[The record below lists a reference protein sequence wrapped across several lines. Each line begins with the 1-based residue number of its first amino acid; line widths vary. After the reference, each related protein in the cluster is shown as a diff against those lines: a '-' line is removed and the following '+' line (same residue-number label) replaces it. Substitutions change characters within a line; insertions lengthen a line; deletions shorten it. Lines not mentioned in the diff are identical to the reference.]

1 MEACVVIM
9 ILLAI
14 VLASL
19 CTTIACKKEGYV
31 LSPGGE
37 SSFEGGLSVC
47 PGATVPIGTIVPFY
61 QALFG
66 KDGKLNKSAIPFG
79 WWICDGT
86 PDPDTGVVTP
96 NLSGKYLMGANSS
109 AGLKMMNTNSTFE
122 TTLTENQVPL
132 RSHDHGV
139 SFIGRSVWS
148 GGSGDDIGYFAGLW
162 NDGLQKPQMKANVGG
177 AKGSDGPIAETTD
190 ANSETA
196 PTEPLKIEFDQ
207 YIPNFPIV
215 YIMYVGTKKKDRACA
230 DIRVT

>member
-1 MEACVVIM
+1 MNACVVIM
-9 ILLAI
+9 ILLVV

-19 CTTIACKKEGYV
+19 CTTISCKKEGYV

-37 SSFEGGLSVC
+37 KTLEGGLSVC

-61 QALFG
+61 QAG
-66 KDGKLNKSAIPFG
+66 KDGKLDKSVIPFG
-79 WWICDGT
+79 WWICDGS

-109 AGLKMMNTNSTFE
+109 KGLTMMNTSSTFE

-132 RSHDHGV
+132 RSHSHTQTNTDPRGLV
-139 SFIGRSVWS
+139 KPRKWS
-148 GGSGDDIGYFAGLW
+148 GGSGSYPATFSEIDDSGNIRTEDESMA
-162 NDGLQKPQMKANVGG
+162 A
-177 AKGSDGPIAETTD
+177 
-190 ANSETA
+190 
-196 PTEPLKIEFDQ
+196 TEPLKIEFDQ